1 MIEIKDISKTFNK
14 GSVDEIIALKN
25 INLKINQSDFITVV
39 GHNGSGKS
47 TLLNIISGSI
57 LPDKGQLLFDQSEIT
72 KLPEFK
78 RSRNISR
85 VFQNPLAGT
94 ASDLTILENF
104 RLASLRSKSKSLL
117 IGNNNAFRTIVC
129 DQLKILNMGLENKPD
144 TLMGRLSGGQR
155 QALTLLMSVFD
166 ETQIL
171 LLDEPTAA
179 LDPKS
184 ASIVMELAEKIISDR
199 KLTALMVTHRMK
211 DAIQYGNR
219 LLMMKNGIIENEYIG
234 ATKNTINTND
244 LLMWF
249 NM

>member
-14 GSVDEIIALKN
+14 GSADEIIALKN
-25 INLKINQSDFITVV
+25 INLKINQGDFITVV

-57 LPDKGQLLFDQSEIT
+57 FPDKGQILFDQSEIT

-117 IGNNNAFRTIVC
+117 IGNNNEFRTIVC
-129 DQLKILNMGLENKPD
+129 DQLKILNMGLENKSD

-184 ASIVMELAEKIISDR
+184 ASIVMELTEKIISER

-219 LLMMKNGIIENEYIG
+219 LLMMKDGSIENEYIG

-249 NM
+249 NI